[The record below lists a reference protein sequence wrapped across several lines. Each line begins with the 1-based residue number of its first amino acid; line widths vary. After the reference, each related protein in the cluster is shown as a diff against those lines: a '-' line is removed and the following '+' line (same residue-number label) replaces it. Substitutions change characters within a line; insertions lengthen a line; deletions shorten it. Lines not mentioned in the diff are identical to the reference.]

1 MSSYLDTLE
10 KLPPEVIQNLLET
23 GTSAVVSPEMQ
34 QYIQELNTALEV
46 SRFTFSVTTAARKIT
61 LRHPNMSISTAKSR
75 FYDAINFFHV
85 DCNVTEEAWNAKY
98 ADFYDDLAAHCMLAK
113 KYDTALRAK
122 VLAQETRSKVN
133 TGFKP
138 EDFKAPVL
146 IVTNSLKPED
156 FGYESKNLHNIATK
170 YQEGKYES
178 FIEKLDVSVEDK
190 KRLRKDAGIQ
200 DVDYEEMKE

>member
-10 KLPPEVIQNLLET
+10 KLAPEVIQNFRET
-23 GTSAVVSPEMQ
+23 GMSAVISPEMQ

-46 SRFTFSVTTAARKIT
+46 SRFTFSVTSAARKII
-61 LRHPNMSISTAKSR
+61 LRHPNLGISTAKSR

-98 ADFYDDLAAHCMLAK
+98 ADWYDDLAAHCMLAK
-113 KYDTALRAK
+113 KLDTALRAK

-138 EDFKAPVL
+138 EDFKAPIL

-178 FIEKLDVSVEDK
+178 FIEKLDVSFEDK
-190 KRLRKDAGIQ
+190 KRLKKDAGIQ
-200 DVDYEEMKE
+200 DVDFEEMKE